1 MAQAFSTLIPNDKIR
16 SRITELAAEISADYS
31 SSTEEH
37 PVLLLCTLRGAA
49 FFAADLVRALT
60 IPCELD
66 FIKVH
71 SYFDDVNP
79 AGIPVFEL
87 GREISVAGRDV
98 LIIEDI
104 VDTGQTMDLVKRH
117 YTEHGAN
124 SVKIASLLNKPSR
137 RLPGLKNMVD
147 PDYSG
152 FEIPDLFVVGWGLDF
167 NEKYRLL
174 PDVMVYDPKAE

>member
-1 MAQAFSTLIPNDKIR
+1 MSQAFTTLIPNDKIR
-16 SRITELAAEISADYS
+16 SRISELAASISADYAG
-31 SSTEEH
+31 STEDN

-60 IPCELD
+60 VPCELD

-79 AGIPVFEL
+79 SGIPVFEL
-87 GREISVAGRDV
+87 GREINVTGRDV

-117 YTEHGAN
+117 YTEHGAK
-124 SVKIASLLNKPSR
+124 SVRIAALLNKPSR
-137 RLPGLKNMVD
+137 RLPGLKDMVD

-174 PDVMVYDPKAE
+174 PDVMVYDPDAV